1 MCSDKWARIS
11 KVRNKDSGVTL
22 PTISIITPSFNQAE
36 FLEECIE
43 SVLGQGY
50 PHLEYVIMD
59 GGSTD
64 GSIEI
69 IKKHEKHLAYWQSC
83 PDGGQYRAVA
93 EGFLHTTGEIMA
105 WINSDDKY
113 HPLAFA
119 KAACVFADNPAI
131 RWLTGRMS
139 YWNADG
145 DLDRVA
151 ENLPPFSRRKGLEG
165 HFNKPYIQQ
174 ESTFWR
180 RSLWEESGSE
190 LSSSLK
196 LAGDLELW
204 VRFFRF
210 ASLHTVDT
218 LLGGY
223 RYHGL
228 QRGITQ
234 ADGYFY
240 EACAI
245 MEKERQAC
253 STPDSALPPPP
264 PVITLS
270 RERLAAFTA
279 ACGIS
284 PEPPSARSCWRH
296 YTENLIAITNRLM
309 REKRP
314 EQSGFFRNEMML
326 FGLAKPSA
334 VSLTADR
341 LDELAELQRQVQ
353 TLNEEGVAYAAQGDG
368 EQALAAF
375 RKAIAL
381 APSFSRTGAN
391 LVQALWQRGERR
403 EALEQLAGA
412 LSEHAHD
419 RGVVQAAAEIL
430 AACNAR
436 EQAREVCNEYLSYN
450 PHDEEIRNLLLKI
463 GGA

>member
-353 TLNEEGVAYAAQGDG
+353 TLNGGRGGVCGPRGRRAGPGRFQEGHRPCPFLFQDRGQSRASPLATGGAEGGVGAAGG
-368 EQALAAF
+368 SAF
-375 RKAIAL
+375 RAR
-381 APSFSRTGAN
+381 PRQGSRSGGSGNSCCMQCTGAGAGS
-391 LVQALWQRGERR
+391 VQRIPVIQ
-403 EALEQLAGA
+403 
-412 LSEHAHD
+412 S
-419 RGVVQAAAEIL
+419 
-430 AACNAR
+430 AR
-436 EQAREVCNEYLSYN
+436 
-450 PHDEEIRNLLLKI
+450 
-463 GGA
+463 